1 MATLYFRAESNGVK
15 FEELSID
22 LPNVELTTEAWEI
35 MKQTLPVAFASMM
48 TPTEEKKP
56 EMVEAKATVEADLE
70 VTKSSYPQEE
80 AKAA

>member
-22 LPNVELTTEAWEI
+22 LPGMELTPEVWEI

-48 TPTEEKKP
+48 APTEEKKP
-56 EMVEAKATVEADLE
+56 EMEVKATISADLE
-70 VTKSSYPQEE
+70 VVKHDTVEE
-80 AKAA
+80 KAE

>member
-22 LPNVELTTEAWEI
+22 LPNVELTPEAWEI

-70 VTKSSYPQEE
+70 VVKATE

>member
-22 LPNVELTTEAWEI
+22 LPGMELTPEAWEI

-56 EMVEAKATVEADLE
+56 EMEAKATISADLE
-70 VTKSSYPQEE
+70 VVKHDTVEE
-80 AKAA
+80 KAA

>member
-22 LPNVELTTEAWEI
+22 LPGMELTPEAWEI

-48 TPTEEKKP
+48 TPTEEKKA
-56 EMVEAKATVEADLE
+56 EMEAKATISADLE

-80 AKAA
+80 AKAE